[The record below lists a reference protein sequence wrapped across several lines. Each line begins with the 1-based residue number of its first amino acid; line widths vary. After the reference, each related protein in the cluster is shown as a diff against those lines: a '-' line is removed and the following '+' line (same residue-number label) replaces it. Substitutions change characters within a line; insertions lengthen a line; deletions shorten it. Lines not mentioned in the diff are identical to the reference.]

1 VSAPEQADVPA
12 GDLDGFPSG
21 VAVNDTLRTIGTARA
36 MRRLRPGPVPDEL
49 IRTLVWAGTRAASPN
64 NSQLWR
70 FVVVRDPA
78 RRAAIGAALE
88 RFVRWIDSLG
98 EPAGA
103 GDAHI
108 RAEARHLVVNVAQA
122 PVLLFVCAEHSYP
135 ERGPDPRYLWSAVN
149 TASQNIL
156 VAARSLG
163 LGATLTMMQVGNE
176 QAVRDVLGLP
186 DDVHIGT
193 MIPVGWPDRPFGPAR
208 RRPLDDVVHHDR
220 WRGGS
225 PVQDERDPQ

>member
-108 RAEARHLVVNVAQA
+108 RAEARHLVVNVA
-122 PVLLFVCAEHSYP
+122 
-135 ERGPDPRYLWSAVN
+135 
-149 TASQNIL
+149 
-156 VAARSLG
+156 
-163 LGATLTMMQVGNE
+163 
-176 QAVRDVLGLP
+176 
-186 DDVHIGT
+186 
-193 MIPVGWPDRPFGPAR
+193 
-208 RRPLDDVVHHDR
+208 
-220 WRGGS
+220 
-225 PVQDERDPQ
+225 